1 MPTILYM
8 ITSLSVGGAQKAL
21 LNLIN
26 SDISQRFSPVV
37 VTLMPTQG
45 LQRVFKEA
53 GIPVVELKANKILS
67 LLLLPWYLWRL
78 VSTLNP
84 SVIHGW
90 MHHGNIL
97 AVFAWFLMGR
107 KPVLLWGMHHTPEKD
122 TFKRLQ
128 HALVLTLG
136 KWLSRFPD
144 NILYVSKRSLERHRE
159 LGYSMN
165 RSQVLANGI
174 AVQGQ
179 DIQQAR
185 IDVRAE
191 LNIAPNATVIGSLT
205 RFVPEKDIPNL
216 IEAIRRFQMLEANNN
231 IHFLLAGE
239 GMDASNP
246 QLMHLCATLR
256 DTASVHCLGIRA
268 DASRLIAALD
278 IATLSSRREAF
289 PLFIAEAMASGIPCV
304 ATDVGDV
311 AEAIG
316 QTGLVVPKEN
326 PEILALAWQQMLKFS
341 ATQRQQYGE
350 AAKHR
355 IQQYYNMDIVVEFY
369 KKLLKD
375 A

>member
-1 MPTILYM
+1 
-8 ITSLSVGGAQKAL
+8 
-21 LNLIN
+21 
-26 SDISQRFSPVV
+26 
-37 VTLMPTQG
+37 
-45 LQRVFKEA
+45 
-53 GIPVVELKANKILS
+53 
-67 LLLLPWYLWRL
+67 
-78 VSTLNP
+78 
-84 SVIHGW
+84 

-216 IEAIRRFQMLEANNN
+216 IEAIRRFQML
-231 IHFLLAGE
+231 
-239 GMDASNP
+239 
-246 QLMHLCATLR
+246 
-256 DTASVHCLGIRA
+256 
-268 DASRLIAALD
+268 
-278 IATLSSRREAF
+278 
-289 PLFIAEAMASGIPCV
+289 
-304 ATDVGDV
+304 
-311 AEAIG
+311 
-316 QTGLVVPKEN
+316 
-326 PEILALAWQQMLKFS
+326 
-341 ATQRQQYGE
+341 
-350 AAKHR
+350 
-355 IQQYYNMDIVVEFY
+355 
-369 KKLLKD
+369 
-375 A
+375 